1 MSNESEQ
8 LFMQQ
13 LQANPPRIIEAVID
27 LIAWMRSTFGEP
39 NWFSNKECW
48 VSVRVNGLAL
58 FGLCPGRYPDDPAH
72 NKAVLSIRRIP
83 GYEDL
88 VEKLITISP
97 LLESLIS
104 QKRKKEGFNIHIDQ
118 LKNVDEFR
126 LLKEILQKH
135 VAQLG
140 SYIEESTNQIVQSV
154 PKERISTVPTEEDFA
169 SAYRM
174 LVRLGESVSI
184 DMVLDQI
191 EINAK
196 NNGWS
201 LAENW
206 RTITE
211 KNIEIWSRK

>member
-1 MSNESEQ
+1 MGEAEQ
-8 LFMQQ
+8 EFMKQ
-13 LQANPPRIIEAVID
+13 LQSNPPRIVEATTD
-27 LIAWMRSTFGEP
+27 LISWMRSTFGEP
-39 NWFSNKECW
+39 IWWYKKECW
-48 VSVRVNGLAL
+48 VSVRGNGLAL

-97 LLESLIS
+97 LVESLIS
-104 QKRKKEGFNIHIDQ
+104 HKRKIEGFNIHLDQ
-118 LKNVDEFR
+118 LKNVDEFK
-126 LLKEILQKH
+126 LLKEILQDH
-135 VAQLG
+135 VAKLG
-140 SYIEESTNQIVQSV
+140 SYIEESKNQATQSV
-154 PKERISTVPTEEDFA
+154 PKEQIAIVPTEDDFA

-196 NNGWS
+196 KNGRS
-201 LAENW
+201 LEEGW
-206 RTITE
+206 RMITE
-211 KNIEIWSRK
+211 KSIEIWSKKP